1 MLGADGHRLAKTE
14 RIGFQRAR
22 CAGAALALVGDQD
35 RRLAGAAHQIGES
48 AIGRR
53 RAIARIDQKEHDIGL
68 RQGRS
73 RLRLHPPRK
82 GFALGVFEACG
93 IDHLER
99 KIAEPA
105 LAFAAVAR
113 HAGLIVDQR
122 QPPPD
127 QAVEQGRFADI
138 RTADNGDGE
147 SHDGASLIW
156 SMIPK
161 SGYRF
166 SDKIMLK
173 QRF

>member
-1 MLGADGHRLAKTE
+1 MLGADSDRLAKTK

-53 RAIARIDQKEHDIGL
+53 GAIARIDQKQHDIGL
-68 RQGRS
+68 RQSRT
-73 RLRLHPPRK
+73 RLRLHPPRQ

-113 HAGLIVDQR
+113 HAGLVVDQR

-166 SDKIMLK
+166 SYKIMLK